1 LARFSALLI
10 LALLAPRALAIVDMQ
25 NANYSNT
32 WTDFSLPAQEA
43 GAELKLERTYNSRTL
58 FNGMF
63 GFGWCTNF
71 ETSLTIT
78 AEGNLER
85 RSCGAGNEDVFDATP
100 LTRQRV
106 ESVIDAIIRQ
116 KKAKETSY
124 RDEQHYQELRKEL
137 LEYDDT
143 RTELAREL
151 GLLAKPTEGRKYL
164 PRPRHWQVVEQG
176 KAREFAPR
184 YSAEVVFQD
193 GSFRLTWDDGS
204 QEHFDRQGRLLRLID
219 TEGHVLKLHYFD
231 NGLLK
236 SVSDGKGR
244 SLRFEY
250 YAGNRKVW
258 RITASNG
265 TLAEY
270 QYRDKDDL
278 SYSIDSKLFTTAYTY
293 DDLHNIVKII
303 FTDGSRVRLE
313 YDTNKDWV
321 TSFVDRCNCREDYTY
336 DIDPKDTKGHYWSTV
351 TKTCGDSVVAHS
363 RYEFI
368 HRLNETG
375 EYELKKVEVSD
386 LPLPAKDERPARS
399 ASSWLPK
406 DCKRDRY

>member
-1 LARFSALLI
+1 MARFSALLI
-10 LALLAPRALAIVDMQ
+10 LALLAPCALAIVDMK

-32 WTDFSLPAQEA
+32 WTDFSLPAPEA

-78 AEGNLER
+78 AEGNLKR
-85 RSCGAGNEDVFDATP
+85 RSCGAGNEDVFGAAP
-100 LTRQRV
+100 LTRQGV

-124 RDEQHYQELRKEL
+124 RDDQHYRELREEL
-137 LEYDDT
+137 LEYDDK

-164 PRPRHWQVVEQG
+164 PPPRRWQVVEQG
-176 KAREFAPR
+176 KAREVAPQ

-236 SVSDGKGR
+236 SVADGIGR

-270 QYRDKDDL
+270 QYRDNDNL
-278 SYSIDSKLFTTAYTY
+278 SYSRDSKRYATAYTY

-313 YDTNKDWV
+313 YDTNNDWV
-321 TSFVDRCNCREDYTY
+321 TSLVDRCNCREDYTY
-336 DIDPKDTKGHYWSTV
+336 EIDPKDTKGHFWSTV

-368 HRLNETG
+368 QRLNETG
-375 EYELKKVEVSD
+375 EYELKKAEVSE
-386 LPLPAKDERPARS
+386 LPLPAKAERPSRS
-399 ASSWLPK
+399 GSPWLPK